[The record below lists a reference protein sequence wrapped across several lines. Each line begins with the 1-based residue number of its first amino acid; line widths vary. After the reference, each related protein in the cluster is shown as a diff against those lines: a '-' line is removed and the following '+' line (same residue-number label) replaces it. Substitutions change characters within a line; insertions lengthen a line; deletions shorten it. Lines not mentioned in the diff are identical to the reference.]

1 MVVVMVAWKAL
12 TKVETMAER
21 RARSLVAWMVVV
33 WVGKLVGVKAAMMVV
48 KMGVKMVVVK
58 VCLSVETR
66 VAQLVGLKV
75 A

>member
-21 RARSLVAWMVVV
+21 RARSLVASMVVV

-48 KMGVKMVVVK
+48 KMG
-58 VCLSVETR
+58 LNIYF
-66 VAQLVGLKV
+66 
-75 A
+75 